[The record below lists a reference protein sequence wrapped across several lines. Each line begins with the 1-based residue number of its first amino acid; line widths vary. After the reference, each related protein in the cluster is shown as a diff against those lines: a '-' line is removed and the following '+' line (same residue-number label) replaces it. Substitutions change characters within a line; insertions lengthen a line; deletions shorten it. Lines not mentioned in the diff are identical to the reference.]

1 MGYCKLS
8 PSLPAGKPVIVVSG
22 GGLPG
27 PGYTLIADESVATD
41 VWRAL
46 TSQVGGGRTAALR
59 TLRINQKA

>member
-1 MGYCKLS
+1 M
-8 PSLPAGKPVIVVSG
+8 IVVSG

-59 TLRINQKA
+59 TIRNNQKA